1 MANFIH
7 SLRGTG
13 GLPFVS
19 RMEAMTNGLF
29 SASGTYADLKRHTFD
44 TTPAGFA
51 TIADFNTDQY
61 YRNWGIASGLPV
73 DNFEVLLR
81 CTIIDYG
88 HSNFVGTGICALLSG
103 SKSTTSVN
111 DCYQVGLGSGS
122 SWWNTSAIIYRNAS
136 GTGTIINSAPSS
148 LRLSYESFLRVRR
161 SGSNIYVKAWD
172 SNVSEP
178 SAWTVSAS
186 DSSVAC
192 TCLYLQTYT
201 ASYRVICH
209 ELAIATNGDTATLTA
224 PSVQEISGSIGADSA
239 PRLVS
244 IIDAQTGFTCEA
256 VFTDA
261 VTGNW
266 TAKLYHNRPVY
277 AQISALAGTVTDI
290 PLAKGAGYLS
300 SSFPDS
306 ITSVEGVPVSAEVRV
321 LLRYPTLPR
330 LDGRLIASTASAADG
345 TWRINGLN
353 TAQRYDVVARLAGQ
367 NDVIMADITPAV

>member
-19 RMEAMTNGLF
+19 RVESITNGLF
-29 SASGTYADLKRHTFD
+29 SASGTYAGLKRHIFD

-51 TIADFNTDQY
+51 AIADFNTAQS

-88 HSNFVGTGICALLSG
+88 SDNYVGTGICALLSG
-103 SKSTTSVN
+103 SKNTTSVS

-122 SWWNTSAIIYRNAS
+122 SWNTSAIIYRNAS
-136 GTGTIINSAPSS
+136 GSGTLINSASSS

-192 TCLYLQTYT
+192 TCLYLQTHT

-330 LDGRLIASTASAADG
+330 LDGRLIASTTSAADG

-353 TAQRYDVVARLAGQ
+353 PAQRYDVVARLAGR
-367 NDVIMADITPAV
+367 NDVIMAGITPAV

>member
-51 TIADFNTDQY
+51 TIADFNTAQA

-88 HSNFVGTGICALLSG
+88 NSNLVGTGICALLSG

-122 SWWNTSAIIYRNAS
+122 SWNTSAIIYRNAS
-136 GTGTIINSAPSS
+136 GTATIINSAPSS

-172 SNVSEP
+172 SNVAEP
-178 SAWTVSAS
+178 SAWTLSTS
-186 DSSVAC
+186 HSSVAC

-224 PSVQEISGSIGADSA
+224 PSLQEISGSIGADSA
-239 PRLVS
+239 TRLVS

-256 VFTDA
+256 VLTDA
-261 VTGNW
+261 ATGNW
-266 TAKLYHNRPVY
+266 TAKLYHSRPVY

-330 LDGRLIASTASAADG
+330 LDGRLIASTTSAADG

-353 TAQRYDVVARLAGQ
+353 PAQRYDVVARLAGQ
-367 NDVIMADITPAV
+367 NDVIMAGITPAV